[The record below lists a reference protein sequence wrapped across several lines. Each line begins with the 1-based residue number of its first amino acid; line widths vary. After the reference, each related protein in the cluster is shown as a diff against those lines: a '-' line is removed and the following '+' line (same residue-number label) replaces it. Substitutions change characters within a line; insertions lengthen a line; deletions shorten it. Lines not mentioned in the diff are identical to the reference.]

1 MEEFNSLREKT
12 KELRNKIEKEIEKI
26 NNLYENVNNEVTKYF
41 KDKHEILIEEENE
54 LKEKLKN
61 EVINV
66 KEKLEIFLSESN
78 KQINIGDRIN
88 EGIKTLNNEKN
99 IIKIL
104 TYISKINKTEKEMK
118 NLFQEL
124 MRNIKI
130 SFEEDKKIINYEEY
144 YFNGIPSPKDIEF
157 KDITSNSV
165 NISWKIDNLKIN
177 NIDNNRI
184 KYKVEM
190 KRENK
195 NKKFIK
201 VYEGNN
207 NNCNIQNLKM
217 NTNYEFRLCS
227 FYNNELIGSWSKL
240 YKIQTDLEYC
250 DSIILKESNKE
261 KEFLKVIYNWCKFK
275 KLELIYRGTRDGGDN
290 INFHKKCDN
299 KGPNIMLFRNDKGNI
314 FGGYVSISWTN
325 SGGFQLAPGSFLFTL
340 TNIYNIQPTKFQL
353 NNNCKDQI
361 YFGSNN
367 GPLFGNF
374 DLYFYQT
381 FLNQNNGNC
390 SSSFPRA
397 FEDNLGKGKSIF
409 TGDLNNDN
417 AYYKLSEIEIFKVI

>member
-1 MEEFNSLREKT
+1 MEEFNNLNEKT
-12 KELRNKIEKEIEKI
+12 KELKNKIEKEIEKI
-26 NNLYENVNNEVTKYF
+26 NNLYENVNNEVIKYF
-41 KDKHEILIEEENE
+41 KDKHEILIKEENE
-54 LKEKLKN
+54 LKEKLNN
-61 EVINV
+61 EVTKV

-78 KQINIGDRIN
+78 KQINIGDKIN
-88 EGIKTLNNEKN
+88 KGIKSLNNEKN
-99 IIKIL
+99 NIKIL

-130 SFEEDKKIINYEEY
+130 SFEEENKTINYEEY
-144 YFNGIPSPKDIEF
+144 YFNGIPSPKDIQF
-157 KDITSNSV
+157 KDIYSNSV
-165 NISWKIDNLKIN
+165 NISWKIDNIKIN
-177 NIDNNRI
+177 NIDNKEI

-207 NNCNIQNLKM
+207 NNCNINNLKM
-217 NTNYEFRLCS
+217 DTNYEFRLCS
-227 FYNNELIGSWSKL
+227 FYNELIGSWSKL
-240 YKIQTDLEYC
+240 YKIQTDIEYC

-261 KEFLKVIYNWCKFK
+261 KEFLKIIYNWCKFK

-340 TNIYNIQPTKFQL
+340 TNIYNTQPTKFEL
-353 NNNCKDQI
+353 NNNCKYQI
-361 YFGSNN
+361 YFNSDF
-367 GPLFGNF
+367 GPLFGYQ

-381 FLNQNNGNC
+381 FLNQYNSNC
-390 SSSFPRA
+390 YSSFPSA

-409 TGDLNNDN
+409 TGDLNNN
-417 AYYKLSEIEIFKVI
+417 NQYIKLNEIEIFKII